1 VANIKSAK
9 KRVTIAIVRNDR
21 NKAVKS
27 GVKSITKKFERALA
41 EGNIDLAKTLYPE
54 LTKKIDMAA
63 SKGTIHKN
71 TADRKK
77 SHLAISLNKA
87 Q

>member
-1 VANIKSAK
+1 MANIKSAQ
-9 KRVTIAIVRNDR
+9 KRITIAKSRNDR

-41 EGNIDLAKTLYPE
+41 EGDIDLAKTLFPE
-54 LTKKIDMAA
+54 VTKKIDTAA
-63 SKGTIHKN
+63 SKGSIHKN
-71 TADRKK
+71 TAGRKK
-77 SHLAISLNKA
+77 SHLALSLNKA

>member
-1 VANIKSAK
+1 MANIKSAQ
-9 KRVTIAIVRNDR
+9 KRVSVAKTRNEN

-27 GVKSITKKFERALA
+27 GVRSITKKFEKAVA
-41 EGNIDLAKTLYPE
+41 EANLDLAKSLYPE
-54 LTKKIDMAA
+54 ATKKIDMAA

-71 TADRKK
+71 TANRRK
-77 SHLAISLNKA
+77 SRLALSLNKV

>member
-1 VANIKSAK
+1 MANIKSAQ

-27 GVKSITKKFERALA
+27 GVKSITKKFEKALA
-41 EGNIDLAKTLYPE
+41 EGNIELAKTLYPE
-54 LTKKIDMAA
+54 VTKKIDMAA

-71 TADRKK
+71 TAGRKK
-77 SHLAISLNKA
+77 SHLALSLNKA

>member
-1 VANIKSAK
+1 MANIKSAK
-9 KRVTIAIVRNDR
+9 KRVIVAKVRNDR

-27 GVKSITKKFERALA
+27 GIKSITKKFEKALA
-41 EGNIDLAKTLYPE
+41 EGNIELARTLHPE
-54 LTKKIDMAA
+54 VSKKIDMAA

-77 SHLAISLNKA
+77 SRVALNLNKA

>member
-1 VANIKSAK
+1 MANIKSAQ
-9 KRVTIAIVRNDR
+9 KRVLIAQVRNDR

-27 GVKSITKKFERALA
+27 GIKSITKKFEKALA
-41 EGNIDLAKTLYPE
+41 EGNIDLARTLYPE
-54 LTKKIDMAA
+54 VSKKIDMAA

-71 TADRKK
+71 KAGRKK
-77 SHLAISLNKA
+77 SRMALSLNKA